1 MRLLRAVIYGFGKM
15 GRNIALN
22 ILEKGYSVIGY
33 DIDRSIK
40 ESINKE
46 ELFHSKS
53 FIFIDEEE
61 KIFQEIE
68 PDDLIFLLVPPGKI
82 TDEVLTV
89 LLERLPKGST
99 LIEGGNSNFK
109 EAMEWAALFKQ
120 KGIHFLDMGTSGGIN
135 GARNGLCAMIG
146 GDAAVFEKIK
156 PFLKEICC
164 NDGLIYTGASG
175 SGHYLKMIHN
185 GIEYGMMQ
193 AIAEGFEMLEKSEF
207 DFNYSEVAKNWN
219 SGSVIRSW
227 LMELLIDAFQ
237 ENNKLDNISGK
248 MHASG
253 EVKWLMEESIR
264 LQLPVPVTYLSLMM
278 RNRSLEGETFSG
290 KVVSALRYSF
300 GGHNVS
306 KG

>member
-22 ILEKGYSVIGY
+22 IIEKGYSVIGY
-33 DIDRSIK
+33 DIDQSIK
-40 ESINKE
+40 ETIDKE
-46 ELFHSKS
+46 ELFHGKS
-53 FIFIDEEE
+53 FIFFDDEE
-61 KIFQEIE
+61 KILQEIK

-82 TDEVLTV
+82 TDQVLTK
-89 LLERLPKGST
+89 LLERLPEGSI

-109 EAMEWAALFKQ
+109 KAMEWAALFKQ
-120 KGIHFLDMGTSGGIN
+120 KGMHFLDMGTSGGIN

-193 AIAEGFEMLEKSEF
+193 ALAEGFEMLEKSEF
-207 DFNYSEVAKNWN
+207 EFNYSEVAKNWN

-237 ENNKLDNISGK
+237 DNNKLDNISGK

-253 EVKWLMEESIR
+253 EVKWLMEESIK

-278 RNRSLEGETFSG
+278 RNRSLEDETFSG

>member
-46 ELFHSKS
+46 ELFHSGS
-53 FIFIDEEE
+53 FIFIEEEE

-89 LLERLPKGST
+89 LLERLPEGST

-120 KGIHFLDMGTSGGIN
+120 KGINFLDMGTSGGIN

-278 RNRSLEGETFSG
+278 RNRSLEDETFSG

>member
-1 MRLLRAVIYGFGKM
+1 MRAVIYGFGKM

-40 ESINKE
+40 ESIDNE

-53 FIFIDEEE
+53 FMFIEEEE
-61 KIFQEIE
+61 KILQEIK
-68 PDDLIFLLVPPGKI
+68 PDDLIFLLVPPGKV

-89 LLERLPKGST
+89 LLERLPEGST
-99 LIEGGNSNFK
+99 LIEGGNSNYK

-146 GDAAVFEKIK
+146 GDAAVYEKIE

-164 NDGLIYTGASG
+164 NDGLIYAGVSG

-227 LMELLIDAFQ
+227 LMELLIDSFQ
-237 ENNKLDNISGK
+237 DNNKLDNVSGK

-253 EVKWLMEESIR
+253 EVKWLMEESIK
-264 LQLPVPVTYLSLMM
+264 LQLPLPVTYLSLMM
-278 RNRSLEGETFSG
+278 RNRSLEDETFSG

-300 GGHNVS
+300 GGHKVS

>member
-1 MRLLRAVIYGFGKM
+1 M

-22 ILEKGYSVIGY
+22 IIEKGYSVIGY
-33 DIDRSIK
+33 DIDQSIK
-40 ESINKE
+40 ETIDKE
-46 ELFHSKS
+46 ELFHGKS
-53 FIFIDEEE
+53 FIFFDDEE
-61 KIFQEIE
+61 KILQEIK

-82 TDEVLTV
+82 TDQVLTK
-89 LLERLPKGST
+89 LLERLPEGSI

-109 EAMEWAALFKQ
+109 KAMEWAALFKQ
-120 KGIHFLDMGTSGGIN
+120 KGMHFLDMGTSGGIN

-193 AIAEGFEMLEKSEF
+193 ALAEGFEMLEKSEF
-207 DFNYSEVAKNWN
+207 EFNYSEVAKNWN

-237 ENNKLDNISGK
+237 DNNKLDNISGK

-253 EVKWLMEESIR
+253 EVKWLMEESIK

-278 RNRSLEGETFSG
+278 RNRSLEDETFSG

>member
-40 ESINKE
+40 ESINNE
-46 ELFHSKS
+46 ELFNGES
-53 FIFIDEEE
+53 FIFLEDEE
-61 KIFQEIE
+61 KIYQEIKS
-68 PDDLIFLLVPPGKI
+68 DDVIFLLVPPGEI

-89 LLERLPKGST
+89 LLERLPEGST

-120 KGIHFLDMGTSGGIN
+120 KGINFLDMGTSGGLN

-146 GDAAVFEKIK
+146 GDAAVYEKIE

-193 AIAEGFEMLEKSEF
+193 AIAEGFEMLERSEF

-237 ENNKLDNISGK
+237 DNNKLDNVSGK

-253 EVKWLMEESIR
+253 EVKWLMEESIK
-264 LQLPVPVTYLSLMM
+264 LQLPLPVTYLSLMM
-278 RNRSLEGETFSG
+278 RNRSLEDETFSG

>member
-40 ESINKE
+40 ESIDKE

-53 FIFIDEEE
+53 FMFIEEEE
-61 KIFQEIE
+61 KILQEIK
-68 PDDLIFLLVPPGKI
+68 PDDLIFLLVPPGKV

-89 LLERLPKGST
+89 LLERLPEGST
-99 LIEGGNSNFK
+99 LIEGGNSNYK

-146 GDAAVFEKIK
+146 GDAAVYEKIE

-164 NDGLIYTGASG
+164 NDGLIYAGVSG

-227 LMELLIDAFQ
+227 LMELLVDSFQ
-237 ENNKLDNISGK
+237 DNNKLDNVSGK

-253 EVKWLMEESIR
+253 EVKWLMEESIK
-264 LQLPVPVTYLSLMM
+264 LQLPMPVTYLSLMM
-278 RNRSLEGETFSG
+278 RNRSLEDETFSG

-300 GGHNVS
+300 GGHKVS

>member
-40 ESINKE
+40 KSINKE
-46 ELFHSKS
+46 ELFNGES
-53 FIFIDEEE
+53 FIFLEDEEN
-61 KIFQEIE
+61 IFQEIKS
-68 PDDLIFLLVPPGKI
+68 DDVIFLLVPPGEI

-89 LLERLPKGST
+89 LLERLPEGST

-120 KGIHFLDMGTSGGIN
+120 KGINFLDMGTSGGLN

-146 GDAAVFEKIK
+146 GDAAVYEKIE

-193 AIAEGFEMLEKSEF
+193 AIAEGFEMLERSEF

-227 LMELLIDAFQ
+227 LMELLIAAFQ
-237 ENNKLDNISGK
+237 DNNKLDNVSGK

-253 EVKWLMEESIR
+253 EVKWLMEESIK
-264 LQLPVPVTYLSLMM
+264 LQLPLPVTYLSLMM
-278 RNRSLEGETFSG
+278 RNRSLEDETFSG

>member
-1 MRLLRAVIYGFGKM
+1 MRVVIYGFGKM

-53 FIFIDEEE
+53 FIFIDEDE
-61 KIFQEIE
+61 KIFQEIK

-89 LLERLPKGST
+89 LLERLPEGST

-146 GDAAVFEKIK
+146 GDASVFEKIN

-164 NDGLIYTGASG
+164 KDGLIYTGASG

-227 LMELLIDAFQ
+227 LMDLLIDAFQ

-278 RNRSLEGETFSG
+278 RNRSLEDETFSG

>member
-1 MRLLRAVIYGFGKM
+1 M

-22 ILEKGYSVIGY
+22 IIEKGYSVIGY
-33 DIDRSIK
+33 DIDQSIK
-40 ESINKE
+40 ETIDKE
-46 ELFHSKS
+46 ELFHGKS
-53 FIFIDEEE
+53 FIFFDDEE
-61 KIFQEIE
+61 KILQEIK

-82 TDEVLTV
+82 TDQVLTK
-89 LLERLPKGST
+89 LLEQLPEGSI

-109 EAMEWAALFKQ
+109 KAMEWAALFKQ
-120 KGIHFLDMGTSGGIN
+120 KGMHFLDMGTSGGIN

-193 AIAEGFEMLEKSEF
+193 ALAEGFEMLEKSEF
-207 DFNYSEVAKNWN
+207 EFNYSEVAKNWN

-237 ENNKLDNISGK
+237 DNNKLDNISGK

-253 EVKWLMEESIR
+253 EVKWLMEESIK

-278 RNRSLEGETFSG
+278 RNRSLEDETFSG

>member
-40 ESINKE
+40 ESIDNE

-53 FIFIDEEE
+53 FMFIEEEE
-61 KIFQEIE
+61 KILQEIK
-68 PDDLIFLLVPPGKI
+68 PDDLIFLLVPPGKV

-89 LLERLPKGST
+89 LLERLPEGST
-99 LIEGGNSNFK
+99 LIEGGNSNYK

-146 GDAAVFEKIK
+146 GDAAVYEKIE

-164 NDGLIYTGASG
+164 NDGLIYAGVSG

-227 LMELLIDAFQ
+227 LMELLIDSFQ
-237 ENNKLDNISGK
+237 DNNKLDNVSGK

-253 EVKWLMEESIR
+253 EVKWLMEESIK
-264 LQLPVPVTYLSLMM
+264 LQLPLPVTYLSLMM
-278 RNRSLEGETFSG
+278 RNRSLEDETFSG

-300 GGHNVS
+300 GGHKVS

>member
-33 DIDRSIK
+33 DIDCSIK

-53 FIFIDEEE
+53 FIFIDEDE

-89 LLERLPKGST
+89 LLERLPEGST

-146 GDAAVFEKIK
+146 GDAAVFEKIN

-164 NDGLIYTGASG
+164 KDGLIYTGASG

-227 LMELLIDAFQ
+227 LMDLLIDAFQ

-278 RNRSLEGETFSG
+278 RNRSLEDETFSG

>member
-40 ESINKE
+40 ESINNE
-46 ELFHSKS
+46 ELFNGES
-53 FIFIDEEE
+53 FIFLEDEE
-61 KIFQEIE
+61 KIYQEIKS
-68 PDDLIFLLVPPGKI
+68 DDVIFLLVPPGEI

-89 LLERLPKGST
+89 LLERLPEGST

-120 KGIHFLDMGTSGGIN
+120 KGINFLDMGTSGGLN

-146 GDAAVFEKIK
+146 GDAAVYEKIE

-193 AIAEGFEMLEKSEF
+193 AIAEGFEMLERSEF

-237 ENNKLDNISGK
+237 DNNKLDNVSGK

-253 EVKWLMEESIR
+253 EVKWLMEESVK
-264 LQLPVPVTYLSLMM
+264 LQLPLPVTYLSLMM
-278 RNRSLEGETFSG
+278 RNRSLEDETFSG

>member
-1 MRLLRAVIYGFGKM
+1 M

-22 ILEKGYSVIGY
+22 IIEKGYSVIGY
-33 DIDRSIK
+33 DIDQSIK
-40 ESINKE
+40 ETIDKE
-46 ELFHSKS
+46 ELFHGNS
-53 FIFIDEEE
+53 FIFFDDEE
-61 KIFQEIE
+61 KILQEIK

-82 TDEVLTV
+82 TDQVLSK
-89 LLERLPKGST
+89 LLERLPEGST

-120 KGIHFLDMGTSGGIN
+120 KGMHFLDMGTSGGIN

-193 AIAEGFEMLEKSEF
+193 ALAEGFEMLEKSEF
-207 DFNYSEVAKNWN
+207 EFNYSEVAKNWN

-237 ENNKLDNISGK
+237 DNNKLDNISGK

-253 EVKWLMEESIR
+253 EVKWLMDESIK
-264 LQLPVPVTYLSLMM
+264 LQLPLPVTYLSLMM
-278 RNRSLEGETFSG
+278 RNRSLEDETFSG

>member
-22 ILEKGYSVIGY
+22 IIEKGYSVIGY
-33 DIDRSIK
+33 DIDQSIK
-40 ESINKE
+40 ETIDKE
-46 ELFHSKS
+46 ELFHGKS
-53 FIFIDEEE
+53 FIFFDDEE
-61 KIFQEIE
+61 KILQEIK

-82 TDEVLTV
+82 TDQVLTK
-89 LLERLPKGST
+89 LLERLPEGSI

-109 EAMEWAALFKQ
+109 KAMEWAALFKQ
-120 KGIHFLDMGTSGGIN
+120 KGMHFLDMGTSGGIN

-193 AIAEGFEMLEKSEF
+193 ALAEGFEMLEKSEF
-207 DFNYSEVAKNWN
+207 EFNYSEVAKNWN

-237 ENNKLDNISGK
+237 DNNKLDNISGK

-253 EVKWLMEESIR
+253 EVKWLMEESIK
-264 LQLPVPVTYLSLMM
+264 LQLPLPVTYLSLMM
-278 RNRSLEGETFSG
+278 RNRSLEDETFSG

>member
-40 ESINKE
+40 ESIDKE

-53 FIFIDEEE
+53 FMFIEEEE
-61 KIFQEIE
+61 KILQEIKH
-68 PDDLIFLLVPPGKI
+68 DDLIFLLVPPGKV

-89 LLERLPKGST
+89 LLERLPEGST
-99 LIEGGNSNFK
+99 LIEGGNSNYK

-146 GDAAVFEKIK
+146 GDAAVYEKIE

-164 NDGLIYTGASG
+164 NDGLIYAGVSG

-227 LMELLIDAFQ
+227 LMELLIDSFQ
-237 ENNKLDNISGK
+237 DNNKLDNVSSK

-253 EVKWLMEESIR
+253 EVKWLMEESIK
-264 LQLPVPVTYLSLMM
+264 LQLPMPVTYLSLMM
-278 RNRSLEGETFSG
+278 RNRSLEDETFSG

-300 GGHNVS
+300 GGHKVS

>member
-1 MRLLRAVIYGFGKM
+1 M

-22 ILEKGYSVIGY
+22 IIEKGYSVIGY
-33 DIDRSIK
+33 DIDQSIK
-40 ESINKE
+40 ETIDKE
-46 ELFHSKS
+46 ELFHAKS
-53 FIFIDEEE
+53 FIFFDDEE
-61 KIFQEIE
+61 KILQEIK

-82 TDEVLTV
+82 TDQVLTK
-89 LLERLPKGST
+89 LLERLPEGSI

-109 EAMEWAALFKQ
+109 KAMEWAALFKQ
-120 KGIHFLDMGTSGGIN
+120 KGMHFLDMGTSGGIN

-193 AIAEGFEMLEKSEF
+193 ALAEGFEMLEKSEF
-207 DFNYSEVAKNWN
+207 EFNYSEVAKNWN

-237 ENNKLDNISGK
+237 DNNKLDKISSK

-253 EVKWLMEESIR
+253 EVKWLMEESIK

-278 RNRSLEGETFSG
+278 RNRSLEDETFSG